1 MTLPLTP
8 HILAAAYE
16 YLRAT
21 QPFSA
26 WKLPLAD
33 EVEFGVTRHRD
44 READHG
50 IHRGTQDHC
59 IRVSSAKVKT
69 SDALIQAIAHEMI
82 HAYQDGIKRTG
93 SRWVDHNAEFKRLAS
108 RVCSVHGW
116 EVGKF
121 L

>member
-1 MTLPLTP
+1 MSLPLTP
-8 HILAAAYE
+8 HVLAAAYE

-26 WKLPLAD
+26 WKLPHAD

-50 IHRGTQDHC
+50 MHKKEHC
-59 IRVSSAKVKT
+59 IRVSMAKVKT
-69 SDALIQAIAHEMI
+69 TDAVMQAVGHEMI
-82 HAYQDGIKRTG
+82 HAYQDGIVRTG
-93 SRWVDHNAEFKRLAS
+93 SRKVDHNKEFKRLAK
-108 RVCSVHGW
+108 RVCSTHGW
-116 EVGKF
+116 DWEKF

>member
-1 MTLPLTP
+1 MSLPLTP

-16 YLRAT
+16 YLRTT

-26 WKLPLAD
+26 WHLPPAE
-33 EVEFGVTRHRD
+33 EVELGITRHRD
-44 READHG
+44 READHSVYTRT
-50 IHRGTQDHC
+50 HEHC
-59 IRVSSAKVKT
+59 IRVSSTKVKT

-93 SRWVDHNAEFKRLAS
+93 SRRVDHNKEFTRLAK

-116 EVGKF
+116 EVEKF